1 MYYNCIII
9 ARPLDPTMTSSL
21 LPFSEDD
28 PTTASRNI
36 RTLIMLRHCLLV
48 APGLADALEASE
60 SLFVVRHRHD
70 DGGVTV

>member
-1 MYYNCIII
+1 
-9 ARPLDPTMTSSL
+9 MTSSL

-60 SLFVVRHRHD
+60 SFVRHRHD
-70 DGGVTV
+70 DDGVTV

>member
-28 PTTASRNI
+28 PTTATVCGTSGILFDTSYPTGGYLIDDATAAPVARPAP
-36 RTLIMLRHCLLV
+36 TLRGG
-48 APGLADALEASE
+48 ALA
-60 SLFVVRHRHD
+60 
-70 DGGVTV
+70 